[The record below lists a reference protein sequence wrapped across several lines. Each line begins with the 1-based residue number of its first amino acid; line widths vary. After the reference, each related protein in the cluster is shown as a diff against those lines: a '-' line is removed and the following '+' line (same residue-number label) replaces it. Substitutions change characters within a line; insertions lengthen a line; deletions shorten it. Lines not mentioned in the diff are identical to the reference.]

1 MKARPFKAGEIFWN
15 WTLLEE
21 VQSEKQHR
29 KALARCSCGTVK
41 VINLASVRSGQSRSC
56 KRCSSAMRSRR
67 HGGWKT
73 SEYHIWQHMRQRC
86 ENTSNPRYG
95 DYGGRGIFV
104 CESWRK
110 SFGAF
115 LSDMGKRPSTDHSL
129 DRIDNDGPY
138 SSNNCRWA
146 TRKEQRANQRPN
158 RWERIA
164 LLVAGDKSD
173 EVRKMVAAGV
183 CDEEI
188 ASYISG

>member
-1 MKARPFKAGEIFWN
+1 
-15 WTLLEE
+15 
-21 VQSEKQHR
+21 
-29 KALARCSCGTVK
+29 
-41 VINLASVRSGQSRSC
+41 
-56 KRCSSAMRSRR
+56 
-67 HGGWKT
+67 
-73 SEYHIWQHMRQRC
+73 
-86 ENTSNPRYG
+86 
-95 DYGGRGIFV
+95 
-104 CESWRK
+104 
-110 SFGAF
+110 
-115 LSDMGKRPSTDHSL
+115 MGKRPSTDHSL